1 MGSFKELWRRASPRT
16 EAATQNK
23 YNCAHCSAA
32 HNARCKNRW
41 LRISDLDALQLVTEY
56 TLPSMSLLRR
66 HRAGYP
72 DDERTLAPAHEFGLS
87 QAGQDVGT
95 ATSVVGVMIRARVF
109 SV

>member
-1 MGSFKELWRRASPRT
+1 MGSFEELWRRTHFAQKLPH
-16 EAATQNK
+16 K
-23 YNCAHCSAA
+23 YNRAHCSAA

-56 TLPSMSLLRR
+56 TLLGMSLLRR
-66 HRAGYP
+66 YRAGYP

-87 QAGQDVGT
+87 QAGT
-95 ATSVVGVMIRARVF
+95 ATSVVCVIIRARVF